1 MNYIIL
7 ILVVISFIGGLNWFI
22 TAIRNISE
30 SEETYD
36 MFNNWIPQ
44 KFVNLIYIFVF
55 ISSLILLILTLF
67 PNLLHKIN

>member
-7 ILVVISFIGGLNWFI
+7 ILVLISFIGGLNWFI

-55 ISSLILLILTLF
+55 ICSLLLIILTLF
-67 PNLLHKIN
+67 PNLLQKI

>member
-7 ILVVISFIGGLNWFI
+7 FLVVISFIGGLNWFI

-36 MFNNWIPQ
+36 IFNNWIPQ

-55 ISSLILLILTLF
+55 ISSLLLLVLTLF
-67 PNLLHKIN
+67 PNILQKI

>member
-7 ILVVISFIGGLNWFI
+7 ILVIISFIGGLNWFI

-36 MFNNWIPQ
+36 IFNNWIPQ
-44 KFVNLIYIFVF
+44 KFVNWIYIFVF

-67 PNLLHKIN
+67 PNLLQKI